1 MHAKSETALTT
12 ALPHHLDS
20 HTLEEA
26 GATALRH
33 LIVHRE
39 PVLAPA
45 RSEPGSAT
53 QGPGRPGTNQSNK

>member
-45 RSEPGSAT
+45 PL
-53 QGPGRPGTNQSNK
+53 